1 MMRGWWKWGL
11 PPAPPPQYLG
21 PFGIANS
28 KVFPNQIDSLE
39 ASPSPSFQVG
49 HMKNQSLLMGPLK
62 CPFYAEEKHCRK
74 IHLNLPP
81 QPGHPVTPK
90 PQLLSTMAT
99 DVL

>member
-49 HMKNQSLLMGPLK
+49 HMKNQSLLNVLSTLK
-62 CPFYAEEKHCRK
+62 RNTAGKSILISH
-74 IHLNLPP
+74 HS
-81 QPGHPVTPK
+81 QVTPVTPK
-90 PQLLSTMAT
+90 PQQLSTMAT